1 MLRAVNVKRLR
12 DYSSSL
18 GEMPVA
24 FAAQSH
30 SSLHCPITPMRPQT
44 AGEIARNVGDIEVF
58 TLPSVSVVV
67 SIQQKLL
74 DWIDLNF

>member
-1 MLRAVNVKRLR
+1 
-12 DYSSSL
+12 
-18 GEMPVA
+18 
-24 FAAQSH
+24 
-30 SSLHCPITPMRPQT
+30 MRPQT

-58 TLPSVSVVV
+58 TLPSLSVVV